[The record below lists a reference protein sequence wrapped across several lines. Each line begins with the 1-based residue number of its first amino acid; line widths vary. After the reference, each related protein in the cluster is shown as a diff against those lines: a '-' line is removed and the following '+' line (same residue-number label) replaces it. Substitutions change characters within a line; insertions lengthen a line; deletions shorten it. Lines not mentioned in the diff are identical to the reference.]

1 MWSTFYFICYY
12 ICAKLQYTLN
22 LYYSLFAIKS
32 VDLGLCKRH
41 YFSSSFQTSALRPP
55 RSARNSAIARL
66 FNKKHQKSAD
76 AFQIINQYLSTSE
89 SESESDDE
97 TIPTTCPIPNIYEAD
112 CSTSSEENDEDA
124 DEIVVERRWR
134 RKPFSPEVT
143 RNYVCEPQ
151 PDEVKTPYQY
161 FKSFIDDELL
171 EKISEQSNR
180 YFFQNK
186 AQKNLSATPKEIE
199 MVIGILLKMGIVKM
213 SNIKDYWS
221 TYTNFEPISSVM
233 SRNRFQQ
240 LLRYIHFVDNEDP
253 GVDKTQRLWKI
264 QAFLEH
270 LRQNCLK
277 LYPEQHQA
285 IDEMSIAY
293 KGKRGPRQYNAKKP
307 KNGTLLCIAE
317 LVPVELFMI
326 LNFFSGSHPQ
336 PASSAGVSGDVVIRL
351 TSTLPESTDFKI
363 FADNWFVSLP
373 LIEALQK
380 RDFHFTGTF
389 RPNRIK
395 LSFEDEK
402 QLKDAERGSHDALV
416 HPEDNTVAV
425 KWSDNYEKV

>member
-1 MWSTFYFICYY
+1 
-12 ICAKLQYTLN
+12 
-22 LYYSLFAIKS
+22 
-32 VDLGLCKRH
+32 
-41 YFSSSFQTSALRPP
+41 
-55 RSARNSAIARL
+55 
-66 FNKKHQKSAD
+66 
-76 AFQIINQYLSTSE
+76 
-89 SESESDDE
+89 
-97 TIPTTCPIPNIYEAD
+97 
-112 CSTSSEENDEDA
+112 
-124 DEIVVERRWR
+124 
-134 RKPFSPEVT
+134 
-143 RNYVCEPQ
+143 
-151 PDEVKTPYQY
+151 
-161 FKSFIDDELL
+161 
-171 EKISEQSNR
+171 
-180 YFFQNK
+180 
-186 AQKNLSATPKEIE
+186 

-416 HPEDNTVAV
+416 HPEDNIVAV
-425 KWSDNYEKV
+425 KWFDNRAVHLVSTYSGVEPISQIQRFDRKKREYISIPCPPIIQEYNTLMGGIDLMDSVQIRVQKLP